1 MKYWQG
7 AVIAILIGIIGTA
20 VIQMISA
27 PPRGTPVE
35 LIPPPT
41 PAPLQVYI
49 DGEIESPGVY
59 QMPAGS
65 RVEQLVEKA
74 GGLSASADTSS
85 LNLAAVLED
94 AEKIHIPFIL
104 PTQISQ
110 PPADTVTVVETIPGD
125 GQININTASR
135 EELETLPG
143 IGPVIAGRII
153 EYRQFYGP
161 FQFIED
167 LQRVEGIGPAIF
179 EKVIDLIDVEN

>member
-1 MKYWQG
+1 M
-7 AVIAILIGIIGTA
+7 
-20 VIQMISA
+20 
-27 PPRGTPVE
+27 
-35 LIPPPT
+35 
-41 PAPLQVYI
+41 
-49 DGEIESPGVY
+49 
-59 QMPAGS
+59 
-65 RVEQLVEKA
+65 
-74 GGLSASADTSS
+74 
-85 LNLAAVLED
+85 NLAAVLED